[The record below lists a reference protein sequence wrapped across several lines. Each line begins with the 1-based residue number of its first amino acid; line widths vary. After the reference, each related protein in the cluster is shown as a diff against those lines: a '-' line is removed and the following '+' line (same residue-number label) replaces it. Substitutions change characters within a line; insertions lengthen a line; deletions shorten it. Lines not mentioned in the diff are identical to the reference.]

1 MSQSS
6 DVPQQGNETRSSI
19 LPTAAPGGLGFF
31 GSPYS
36 AADQLP
42 NPVAYGCAD
51 GDSMDSVMGCVGSVG
66 AYVDTIG
73 FGQSSSFLTAGL
85 PIKPLGVNY
94 FMNTGQICDNGATM
108 YEYFQ
113 GIPEGNALGKK
124 IQRAMSQMGLPA
136 LRGLAPGMVEDAENA
151 LNPMPLLNS
160 MLGSGYPQCMQITK
174 QVGDMTGAIAD
185 PETGVPWIENPE
197 TANRGANGLY
207 YQTRWVQALDSNGYP
222 ITLDKVAWD
231 ATPKSL
237 NPDGTPK
244 SVSGFQSMITSP
256 PSLAV
261 LGILLV
267 LGFAFVRP
275 RLGA

>member
-1 MSQSS
+1 MT
-6 DVPQQGNETRSSI
+6 QQGNESRITM
-19 LPTAAPGGLGFF
+19 LPTAAPAGLGFF

-42 NPVAYGCAD
+42 NPATYGCAA

-66 AYVDTIG
+66 AYVDAIG
-73 FGQSSSFLTAGL
+73 FGQSSSPLTAGI

-94 FMNTGQICDNGATM
+94 FVNTGQTCDNGATM
-108 YEYFQ
+108 YDYFQ
-113 GIPEGNALGKK
+113 GIPQGNALGAK
-124 IQRAMSQMGLPA
+124 IQKAMSDMGLPQ

-160 MLGSGYPQCMQITK
+160 MLGSGYPQCKQVTQ
-174 QVGDMTGAIAD
+174 QVGDATGLIAD
-185 PETGVPWIENPE
+185 PDTGNPWIENPE
-197 TANRGANGLY
+197 TAVRGGDGLY
-207 YQTRWVQALDSNGYP
+207 YQTRWVQATDYDGKP
-222 ITLDKVAWD
+222 ITLDKAAWD
-231 ATPKSL
+231 ATPKTM

-244 SVSGFQSMITSP
+244 SVQGFQSMLTSP

-261 LGILLV
+261 IGILLV

-275 RLGA
+275 RLGGA